1 MSPRTTAFT
10 SDEIRNDDKKE
21 KYVGFGRE
29 SHRNKIRRYNK
40 VGFVLFS
47 LLYLDNKII
56 FLSEDD
62 SFKWGKYNV
71 HVIVFVLI

>member
-1 MSPRTTAFT
+1 MRPRTTAFT
-10 SDEIRNDDKKE
+10 SDEIRNDAKKE

-29 SHRNKIRRYNK
+29 SNRNKITRYNK

-47 LLYLDNKII
+47 LLYLDNKIL

-62 SFKWGKYNV
+62 SFKLGKYNV
-71 HVIVFVLI
+71 HITVFVLI